1 LISIIESS
9 NYTKDPVG
17 YSTFNILFE
26 VISAY
31 GCVGISTGYPGRDL
45 SFCGVWHSLSKLI
58 LAAVALRGRHRG
70 LPVAIDNAIMLPS
83 ESNAQAWAEEENAVL
98 GREHQ
103 QVGHLGPGIV

>member
-1 LISIIESS
+1 MESS

-83 ESNAQAWAEEENAVL
+83 ESNAQAWAEEENVVS